1 MKFAK
6 LVLALAFVPAL
17 SFADYRVGPETKAG
31 LPKFFCTSYSV
42 QKPAEV
48 NVAFQKLEVDEN
60 INNTNLQEEVTF
72 FSNKDVTR
80 TVAPSKRVAGWAADK
95 YLCYSTAKNV

>member
-1 MKFAK
+1 MKLFATIALS
-6 LVLALAFVPAL
+6 LVFVPA
-17 SFADYRVGPETKAG
+17 FADYLVTPETKAG
-31 LPKFFCTSYSV
+31 LPKFSCTSYSI

-48 NVAFQKLEVDEN
+48 NVVFQKFEVDEN

-80 TVAPSKRVAGWAADK
+80 TVAPSKRVPGWAADK
-95 YLCYSTAKNV
+95 YLCYSTDQNVK